1 MTDNFTSNT
10 ERDFLP
16 LPEDAPEWAVAL
28 NSNVGIL
35 AVAVSNIET
44 THAKI
49 LATVDE
55 LKPEVM
61 SFVNSLETNPMV
73 KMFLGGKKS

>member
-1 MTDNFTSNT
+1 MSDNFISNI
-10 ERDFLP
+10 ERDFLT
-16 LPEDAPEWAVAL
+16 LPEDAPPWAVAL
-28 NSNVGIL
+28 NSNIGIL
-35 AVAVSNIET
+35 AVAVGNIEK

-61 SFVNSLETNPMV
+61 SFVNNLQSNPMV
-73 KMFLGGKKS
+73 KMFLGGKKQ

>member
-1 MTDNFTSNT
+1 MSDNFISNI

-16 LPEDAPEWAVAL
+16 LPEDAPEWAVVL
-28 NSNVGIL
+28 NSNIGIL
-35 AVAVSNIET
+35 AVAVGNIET

-61 SFVNSLETNPMV
+61 SFVNNLQSNPMV
-73 KMFLGGKKS
+73 KMFLGGKKQ